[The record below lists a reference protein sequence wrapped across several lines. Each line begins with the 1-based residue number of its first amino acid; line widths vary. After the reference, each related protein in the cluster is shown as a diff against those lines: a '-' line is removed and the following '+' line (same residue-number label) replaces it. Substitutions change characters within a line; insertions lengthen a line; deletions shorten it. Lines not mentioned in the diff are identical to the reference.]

1 MSCRKNGHK
10 NIFSV
15 WYYFFG
21 CTSYPLCSFL
31 SLVWLTFFG
40 FRVTYFLNHA
50 IGVWFWMYMELGLR
64 ILIVQE
70 QPSRVVFKKRCSENM
85 QQIYRRIP
93 IPKCDFNKVASQLYW
108 NRILAWLFS
117 CKFAAN
123 FQNTFPKNT
132 SGRLLPNSFVAFYDL
147 FCEKVIKIFEQ
158 LKPFKVINWQS
169 EFAFWSYFWP
179 LFFLFVHIF
188 L

>member
-21 CTSYPLCSFL
+21 CTSYALCSFL

-50 IGVWFWMYMELGLR
+50 IGVWFWMYVELGLR

-117 CKFAAN
+117 CKFAAH

-132 SGRLLPNSFVAFYDL
+132 SGRLLPNSFVVFYDL